1 MRMAPTTEDL
11 FKEFLSKERG
21 DVALPAPVV
30 KHLVKYYLETAE
42 LSDVKEIRM
51 DHLAQDAAEAWMDQK
66 GDTLPSMHE
75 AAVAAWVA
83 GKWPDTSSAA

>member
-1 MRMAPTTEDL
+1 MAPTTEDL

-51 DHLAQDAAEAWMDQK
+51 DHLARDAAEAWMDQN
-66 GDTLPSMHE
+66 
-75 AAVAAWVA
+75 
-83 GKWPDTSSAA
+83 SASKF